1 MSIKQTLIYG
11 IIGLVFNL
19 LKYGVN
25 IFRIFKYSS
34 VTLIEKILIS
44 AMVLI
49 PIYASFELLYYHIK
63 NIVSTIVSFSKSI
76 LYELIVIGFDVSKL
90 SVLGL
95 EITAICTL
103 SLMHL
108 PKLYDSINMIIYGVS
123 GRYYYRDV
131 KWYGIKYYKS

>member
-1 MSIKQTLIYG
+1 M
-11 IIGLVFNL
+11 
-19 LKYGVN
+19 
-25 IFRIFKYSS
+25 
-34 VTLIEKILIS
+34 IEKILIS

-95 EITAICTL
+95 AITAVCTL
-103 SLMHL
+103 SLMYL

-123 GRYYYRDV
+123 GRY
-131 KWYGIKYYKS
+131 